1 VDGQNVALG
10 KGKAGLKLVNLGVKK
25 VVVLIHDWIDLFSV
39 KFDHQIL

>member
-10 KGKAGLKLVNLGVKK
+10 KGKAGLELVNLGVKK
-25 VVVLIHDWIDLFSV
+25 VVVLIHEWIDLFSV